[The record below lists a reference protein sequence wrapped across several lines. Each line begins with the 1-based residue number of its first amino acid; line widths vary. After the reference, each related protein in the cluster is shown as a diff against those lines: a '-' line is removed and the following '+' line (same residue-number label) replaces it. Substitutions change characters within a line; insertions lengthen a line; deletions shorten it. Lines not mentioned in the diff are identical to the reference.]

1 MGLHFIIA
9 KCEFSFVWFSK
20 TWDPGIFPEISFPVN
35 SIQYLDL
42 DSSYMVLIPI
52 LVSVYANSILVTWVS
67 FKLSSS
73 WIVFISH
80 PVWTLVKTLIWT
92 AWDRLWIS
100 NLVVM
105 ANERIISLWVSLP
118 QRNIYWKLMIKY
130 SYLWKI
136 HLLNSVLKYVS
147 SSFYSEQ

>member
-80 PVWTLVKTLIWT
+80 PVWTLVKTLIST
-92 AWDRLWIS
+92 TWDRLWIL

-130 SYLWKI
+130 SYLWNI

-147 SSFYSEQ
+147 SSFYSE